1 MLVVRIVEG
10 CDFLDGMIFILVDFR
25 LTWTV
30 VGVTVAVAVVLVGA
44 AVDKDVDNDAT
55 DGWIL
60 DTDGNG
66 FCCIVVLVFILVL
79 MLMWDDTLW

>member
-30 VGVTVAVAVVLVGA
+30 VGVTVAVEAVLVGA
-44 AVDKDVDNDAT
+44 VVDNDVDKDAT
-55 DGWIL
+55 DGLIL
-60 DTDGNG
+60 DTDG
-66 FCCIVVLVFILVL
+66 FIIALVF
-79 MLMWDDTLW
+79 MLALKDALW